1 MSVRFDKQRLSDM
14 SSYQKDPILKYF
26 LFQLTSNSNKNVFI
40 FPKES
45 NEKKYNSMSN
55 LEHKLR

>member
-14 SSYQKDPILKYF
+14 SSYQKDPILKMLIQTKMF
-26 LFQLTSNSNKNVFI
+26 LYS
-40 FPKES
+40 PKKVMK
-45 NEKKYNSMSN
+45 KKYNSMSN